1 MNQLDEKINKEARKL
16 LLIFNKNKLNLST
29 AESCTGGL
37 ISTAIT
43 SLSGASSV
51 YIGGIIAYNN
61 EVKNK
66 LLGILLNII
75 NDNGDVSA
83 AVAEEMSLNTV
94 KIFKTD
100 FAISVT
106 GVAGPT
112 GGSAEKP
119 VGTVWVGVSYFI
131 EGKIKTKSN
140 LFSFGRMSR
149 EHIRKLTCYEA
160 IKLTSS
166 IALNI
171 DKNYKV

>member
-1 MNQLDEKINKEARKL
+1 MNQLDEQINKEAQKL
-16 LLIFNKNKLNLST
+16 LLIFNKNKLKLST

-37 ISTAIT
+37 ISTALT

-66 LLGILLNII
+66 LLGIPLNII
-75 NDNGDVSA
+75 NDNGAVSA

-119 VGTVWVGVSYFI
+119 VGTVWVGISYFI
-131 EGKIKTKSN
+131 ERKIKTKSN
-140 LFSFGRMSR
+140 LFSFGNKSR

-171 DKNYKV
+171 DKNYNV